1 MISILEKKWIIAT
14 ISSPRLETNTK
25 AEKYLGC
32 YGHFSLQGFWRT
44 VFKVKRNVQ
53 SCGCP
58 NCPRWAGKSTLV
70 SADFSARSTPSFQS
84 HKVPRFRVRWAPGAG
99 GGHNPG
105 CTPVLPW
112 QPVQIHKLRHHV
124 SIDSKTRMMPVL
136 AFQSSQ
142 EAETPALMLGLLPR
156 TYTSASGVE
165 TSMGHCAKLGSNRSA
180 VI

>member
-14 ISSPRLETNTK
+14 SSSPRLETNTK

-32 YGHFSLQGFWRT
+32 YGHFSLQGFWRNGKGMSR
-44 VFKVKRNVQ
+44 VVDV
-53 SCGCP
+53 
-58 NCPRWAGKSTLV
+58 PRWAGKSTLV
-70 SADFSARSTPSFQS
+70 SADFSARSPPSFQS

-105 CTPVLPW
+105 CTPVLPR

-124 SIDSKTRMMPVL
+124 SIDSKTRMMPAL

-142 EAETPALMLGLLPR
+142 EAETPALMLGFLPCMH
-156 TYTSASGVE
+156 TSASSVE
-165 TSMGHCAKLGSNRSA
+165 ISMGHCAKLGSNRSA